1 MNQKTGTDLQCVTE
15 LSQRKLSKVLR
26 PENQTNMKNTKIT
39 VLALSIALA
48 GGGYWMWKKSG
59 SESTELVAGQTIGGK
74 GDKNRPV
81 TVNTVLAKKQDYEVK
96 LQANGVV
103 SSLNIVDVRPQVS
116 SVIERVHIKEGQ
128 FVRAGD
134 LLFTLDNR
142 TDTVNVNKAQAQ
154 LDKELASLAENQ
166 RQLARSKELFE
177 KKFQSQSVVDAAQT
191 TVKAQQAVV
200 DGAKAALA
208 AAKVSLGYSRI
219 VAPVSGRTGLIN
231 VFPGSLVQPS
241 TAGAALV
248 TITQMDPIAITFP
261 LPQRNL
267 SDALDSMKRGDSVA
281 NASLPDNKAHF
292 KGKLQFIDNAVD
304 AISGT
309 VKVKAVFDNKEM
321 KLWPGAYA
329 NVDLSVLT
337 LKDVIVVPRD
347 ALVMGVNAVSVFVVD
362 AEGKAEQKKVQLQYS
377 FENDAIVSGLDSG
390 MKVVL
395 EGKQNLRPGVPVKE
409 RVDGDSKTKS
419 EGETKKTG
427 NSAAVGA
434 AAPGSASATAS
445 SASAS

>member
-1 MNQKTGTDLQCVTE
+1 
-15 LSQRKLSKVLR
+15 
-26 PENQTNMKNTKIT
+26 MKNAKIS
-39 VLALSIALA
+39 VIALSVAVA
-48 GGGYWMWKKSG
+48 VGGYWMWNKGG

-81 TVNTVLAKKQDYEVK
+81 IVNTVLAQKRDYEVK
-96 LQANGVV
+96 LKANGVV

-134 LLFTLDNR
+134 ILFTLDNR
-142 TDTVNVNKAQAQ
+142 TDTVNLTRAQAQ
-154 LDKELASLAENQ
+154 LDKELASLSENQ
-166 RQLARSKELFE
+166 RQLARSKELFAQ
-177 KKFQSQSVVDAAQT
+177 KFQSQSVVDAAQT
-191 TVKAQQAVV
+191 TVNAQQAVV
-200 DGAKAALA
+200 DAAKAAVA

-241 TAGAALV
+241 TSGAALV
-248 TITQMDPIAITFP
+248 TITQMDPVAITFP

-267 SDALDSMKRGDSVA
+267 SDALDSLKRGDSVA
-281 NASLPDNKAHF
+281 MASLPDSNLSF
-292 KGKLQFIDNAVD
+292 KGKLQFIDNVVD
-304 AISGT
+304 PVSGT

-329 NVDLSVLT
+329 NLDLSVLT

-347 ALVMGVNAVSVFVVD
+347 ALVIGVNAVTVFIAD
-362 AEGKAEQKKVQLQYS
+362 KEGKAAQKPVKVQYS
-377 FENDAIVSGLDSG
+377 YGNDAIVTGLEPG

-395 EGKQNLRPGVPVKE
+395 EGKQNLRPGVPIKDRADAVGSGE
-409 RVDGDSKTKS
+409 ADKS
-419 EGETKKTG
+419 EAKKSS
-427 NSAAVGA
+427 SAPTASGGA
-434 AAPGSASATAS
+434 AASNPASSSAAASA
-445 SASAS
+445 ASAS

>member
-1 MNQKTGTDLQCVTE
+1 
-15 LSQRKLSKVLR
+15 
-26 PENQTNMKNTKIT
+26 MKNAKIT

-59 SESTELVAGQTIGGK
+59 SESTELVAGQTIGAK

-81 TVNTVLAKKQDYEVK
+81 TVNTVLAKKRDYEVK

-103 SSLNIVDVRPQVS
+103 SSLNIVEVRPQVS

-128 FVRAGD
+128 FVRAGE

-142 TDTVNVNKAQAQ
+142 TDTVNVHKAQAQ

-166 RQLARSKELFE
+166 RQLVRSKELFE

-191 TVKAQQAVV
+191 AVQAQQAVV
-200 DGAKAALA
+200 EGAKATLA
-208 AAKVSLGYSRI
+208 AAKVNLGYSKI

-267 SDALDSMKRGDSVA
+267 SDALDSMKRGDSHA
-281 NASLPDNKAHF
+281 IASLPDNKAQF
-292 KGKLQFIDNAVD
+292 KGKLQFVDNVVD

-309 VKVKAVFDNKEM
+309 VKVKAVFDNKEL

-329 NVDLSVLT
+329 NVELSVLT

-347 ALVMGVNAVSVFVVD
+347 ALVIGVNAVTVFVVD
-362 AEGKAEQKKVQLQYS
+362 SEGKAEQKKVQVQYS
-377 FENDAIVSGLDSG
+377 FENDAIVSGIDAG
-390 MKVVL
+390 MKIVL
-395 EGKQNLRPGVPVKE
+395 EGKQNLRPGSPIKE
-409 RVDGDSKTKS
+409 RGDGDTKGEHKAKA
-419 EGETKKTG
+419 EGGKKG
-427 NSAAVGA
+427 GGESIPASAAADSAKPNA
-434 AAPGSASATAS
+434 AAPAST
-445 SASAS
+445 SASASASAASAS

>member
-1 MNQKTGTDLQCVTE
+1 
-15 LSQRKLSKVLR
+15 
-26 PENQTNMKNTKIT
+26 MKNAKLT
-39 VLALSIALA
+39 VLALSIAIA
-48 GGGYWMWKKSG
+48 GGSYWMWKKSG

-81 TVNTVLAKKQDYEVK
+81 TVNTVLAQKRDYEVRLK
-96 LQANGVV
+96 ANGVV

-142 TDTVNVNKAQAQ
+142 TDTVNVSKAQAQ

-166 RQLARSKELFE
+166 RQLARSKELFD

-241 TAGAALV
+241 TSGAALV

-267 SDALDSMKRGDSVA
+267 PDALDSMKRGDSVA
-281 NASLPDNKAHF
+281 NASLPDNKANF

-304 AISGT
+304 AVSGT

-329 NVDLSVLT
+329 NVELSVLT

-347 ALVMGVNAVSVFVVD
+347 ALVMGVNAVTVFVVD
-362 AEGKAEQKKVQLQYS
+362 GEGKAEQKKVQVQYS
-377 FENDAIVSGLDSG
+377 FENDAIVTGLESGA
-390 MKVVL
+390 KVVL

-409 RVDGDSKTKS
+409 RAEGDSKGKGGAKDEGGEKKSS
-419 EGETKKTG
+419 EGATTPAA
-427 NSAAVGA
+427 SAAS
-434 AAPGSASATAS
+434 APATPASKASSSAASA
-445 SASAS
+445 ASAS

>member
-1 MNQKTGTDLQCVTE
+1 MNLYIETE
-15 LSQRKLSKVLR
+15 LSVCQLSNVSR
-26 PENQTNMKNTKIT
+26 SENQNNMKNAKIP
-39 VLALSIALA
+39 VLALSIAVAA
-48 GGGYWMWKKSG
+48 GGAYWMWKRSG
-59 SESTELVAGQTIGGK
+59 SEGTELVAGQTIGAK

-81 TVNTVLAKKQDYEVK
+81 TVNTVVAQKRDYEVK
-96 LQANGVV
+96 LKANGIV
-103 SSLNIVDVRPQVS
+103 SSLNIVEVRPQVS
-116 SVIERVHIKEGQ
+116 SVIEKVHIKEGQ
-128 FVRAGD
+128 FVKAGT

-142 TDTVNVNKAQAQ
+142 ADSVNLAKAQAQ
-154 LDKELASLAENQ
+154 LDKEIASLAENK
-166 RQLARSKELFE
+166 RQLERSKELLA

-191 TVKAQQAVV
+191 AVLAQQSVV
-200 DGAKAALA
+200 DGAKAAVA
-208 AAKVSLGYSRI
+208 AAKVNLGYSRI

-241 TAGAALV
+241 TSGAALV

-281 NASLPDNKAHF
+281 FASLPDSKTSY
-292 KGKLQFIDNAVD
+292 KGKLQFIDNVIDAV
-304 AISGT
+304 SGT

-337 LKDVIVVPRD
+337 LKDVIVIPRD
-347 ALVMGVNAVSVFVVD
+347 ALVMGVNAVTVFI
-362 AEGKAEQKKVQLQYS
+362 ANSEAKAEQKKVQVLYS
-377 FENDAIVSGLDSG
+377 FDNDAIVSGLEAG

-409 RVDGDSKTKS
+409 RAEGDAKGDKS
-419 EGETKKTG
+419 GAKK
-427 NSAAVGA
+427 NAD
-434 AAPGSASATAS
+434 GSASAAASASSAASTTAS
-445 SASAS
+445 SAASAASAS

>member
-1 MNQKTGTDLQCVTE
+1 
-15 LSQRKLSKVLR
+15 
-26 PENQTNMKNTKIT
+26 MKNAKLT
-39 VLALSIALA
+39 VLVLSIAIA
-48 GGGYWMWKKSG
+48 GGSYWMWKKSG

-81 TVNTVLAKKQDYEVK
+81 TVNTVLAQKRDYEVRLK
-96 LQANGVV
+96 ANGVV

-142 TDTVNVNKAQAQ
+142 TDTVNVSKAQAQ

-241 TAGAALV
+241 TSGAALV

-267 SDALDSMKRGDSVA
+267 PDALDSMKRGDSVA
-281 NASLPDNKAHF
+281 NASLPDNKGSF

-304 AISGT
+304 AVSGT

-329 NVDLSVLT
+329 NVELSVLT

-347 ALVMGVNAVSVFVVD
+347 ALVMGVNAVTVFVVGAD
-362 AEGKAEQKKVQLQYS
+362 GKAEQKKVQLQYS
-377 FENDAIVSGLDSG
+377 FENDAIVSGLESG

-409 RVDGDSKTKS
+409 RS
-419 EGETKKTG
+419 EGETPKA
-427 NSAAVGA
+427 NSPA
-434 AAPGSASATAS
+434 AAGSAS
-445 SASAS
+445 SASPSASASAASAS

>member
-1 MNQKTGTDLQCVTE
+1 
-15 LSQRKLSKVLR
+15 
-26 PENQTNMKNTKIT
+26 MKNAKLT
-39 VLALSIALA
+39 VLALSIAIV
-48 GGGYWMWKKSG
+48 GGSYWMWKKSG

-81 TVNTVLAKKQDYEVK
+81 TVNTVLAQKRDYEVRLK
-96 LQANGVV
+96 ANGVV

-142 TDTVNVNKAQAQ
+142 TDTVNVSKAQAQ

-191 TVKAQQAVV
+191 IVKAQQAVV

-241 TAGAALV
+241 TSGAALV

-267 SDALDSMKRGDSVA
+267 PDALDSMKRGDSVA
-281 NASLPDNKAHF
+281 NASLPDNKANF

-304 AISGT
+304 PVSGT

-337 LKDVIVVPRD
+337 LKDAIVIPRD
-347 ALVMGVNAVSVFVVD
+347 ALVMGVNAVTVFVVD
-362 AEGKAEQKKVQLQYS
+362 AEGKAEQKKVQVQYS
-377 FENDAIVSGLDSG
+377 FENDAIVTGLESGT
-390 MKVVL
+390 KVVL

-409 RVDGDSKTKS
+409 RVEGDSKGKGGAKDEGGEKKS
-419 EGETKKTG
+419 AEGATTPDA
-427 NSAAVGA
+427 SAASSPA
-434 AAPGSASATAS
+434 TPAPKPSPSAASAAS
-445 SASAS
+445 AASAS

>member
-1 MNQKTGTDLQCVTE
+1 
-15 LSQRKLSKVLR
+15 
-26 PENQTNMKNTKIT
+26 MKNTKT
-39 VLALSIALA
+39 VLALSLAIAA
-48 GGGYWMWKKSG
+48 GGGYWLWKKNG
-59 SESTELVAGQTIGGK
+59 TESTELVAGQSIGAK

-81 TVNTVLAKKQDYEVK
+81 TVNTVFAQKRDYEVK
-96 LQANGVV
+96 LKANGVV

-116 SVIERVHIKEGQ
+116 SVIEKVHIKEGQ

-142 TDTVNVNKAQAQ
+142 ADAVNLAKAQAQ

-191 TVKAQQAVV
+191 TVQAQQSVV
-200 DGAKAALA
+200 DGAKAAVAAVKVNLA
-208 AAKVSLGYSRI
+208 YSKI
-219 VAPVSGRTGLIN
+219 TAPVSGRTGLIN

-241 TAGAALV
+241 TSGAALV

-267 SDALDSMKRGDSVA
+267 SDALDSMKRGDSLA
-281 NASLPDNKAHF
+281 FASLPDNKTNF
-292 KGKLQFIDNAVD
+292 KGKLQFVDNVVD

-337 LKDVIVVPRD
+337 LKDAIVIPRD
-347 ALVMGVNAVSVFVVD
+347 ALVMGVNAVTVFVVD
-362 AEGKAEQKKVQLQYS
+362 GEGKAEQKKVQIQYS
-377 FENDAIVSGLDSG
+377 FENDAIVSGLESG
-390 MKVVL
+390 MKVIL
-395 EGKQNLRPGVPVKE
+395 EGKQNLRPGSPVKE
-409 RVDGDSKTKS
+409 RVEGDTKAKG
-419 EGETKKTG
+419 EGGEKK
-427 NSAAVGA
+427 SAEGA
-434 AAPGSASATAS
+434 AAS
-445 SASAS
+445 SASSPATSAPRSSSSSTASAASTS

>member
-1 MNQKTGTDLQCVTE
+1 
-15 LSQRKLSKVLR
+15 
-26 PENQTNMKNTKIT
+26 MKNTKT
-39 VLALSIALA
+39 VLALSLAIAA
-48 GGGYWMWKKSG
+48 GGGYWLWKKNG
-59 SESTELVAGQTIGGK
+59 TESTELVAGQSIGAK

-81 TVNTVLAKKQDYEVK
+81 TVNTVFAQKRDYEVK
-96 LQANGVV
+96 LKANGVV

-116 SVIERVHIKEGQ
+116 SVIEKVHIKEGQ

-142 TDTVNVNKAQAQ
+142 ADTVNLAKAQAQ

-191 TVKAQQAVV
+191 TVQAQQSVV
-200 DGAKAALA
+200 DGAKAAVAAVKVNLA
-208 AAKVSLGYSRI
+208 YSKI
-219 VAPVSGRTGLIN
+219 TAPVSGRTGLIN

-241 TAGAALV
+241 TSGAALV

-267 SDALDSMKRGDSVA
+267 SDALDSMKRGDSLA
-281 NASLPDNKAHF
+281 FASLPDNKTNF
-292 KGKLQFIDNAVD
+292 KGKLQFVDNVVD

-337 LKDVIVVPRD
+337 LKDAIVIPRD
-347 ALVMGVNAVSVFVVD
+347 ALVMGVNAVTVFVVD
-362 AEGKAEQKKVQLQYS
+362 GEGKAEQKKVQIQYS
-377 FENDAIVSGLDSG
+377 FENDAIVSGLESG
-390 MKVVL
+390 MKVIL
-395 EGKQNLRPGVPVKE
+395 EGKQNLRPGSPVKE
-409 RVDGDSKTKS
+409 RVEGDTKAKG
-419 EGETKKTG
+419 EGGEKK
-427 NSAAVGA
+427 SAEGA
-434 AAPGSASATAS
+434 AAS
-445 SASAS
+445 SASSPATSAPRSSSSSTASAASTS

>member
-1 MNQKTGTDLQCVTE
+1 
-15 LSQRKLSKVLR
+15 
-26 PENQTNMKNTKIT
+26 MKNVKLT
-39 VLALSIALA
+39 VLALSIAIV
-48 GGGYWMWKKSG
+48 GGSYWMWKKSG

-81 TVNTVLAKKQDYEVK
+81 TVNTVLAQKRDYEVRLK
-96 LQANGVV
+96 ANGVV

-142 TDTVNVNKAQAQ
+142 TDTVNVSKAQAQ

-166 RQLARSKELFE
+166 RQLARSKEHFE
-177 KKFQSQSVVDAAQT
+177 KKFHSHSVVDAAQT
-191 TVKAQQAVV
+191 IVKAQQAVV

-241 TAGAALV
+241 TSGAALV

-267 SDALDSMKRGDSVA
+267 PDALDSMKRGDSVA
-281 NASLPDNKAHF
+281 NASLPDNKANF

-304 AISGT
+304 AVSGT

-337 LKDVIVVPRD
+337 LKDAIVIPRD
-347 ALVMGVNAVSVFVVD
+347 ALVMGVNAVTVFVVD
-362 AEGKAEQKKVQLQYS
+362 AEGKAEQKKVQVQYS
-377 FENDAIVSGLDSG
+377 FENDAIVTGLESGT
-390 MKVVL
+390 KVVL

-409 RVDGDSKTKS
+409 RAEGDSKGKGGAKDEGGEKKS
-419 EGETKKTG
+419 AEGTTTPAA
-427 NSAAVGA
+427 SAASSPA
-434 AAPGSASATAS
+434 TPAPKPSSSAASA
-445 SASAS
+445 ASAAS

>member
-1 MNQKTGTDLQCVTE
+1 
-15 LSQRKLSKVLR
+15 
-26 PENQTNMKNTKIT
+26 MKNTKT
-39 VLALSIALA
+39 VLALSLAIVA
-48 GGGYWMWKKSG
+48 GGGYWLWKKNG
-59 SESTELVAGQTIGGK
+59 TESTELVAGQTIGAK

-81 TVNTVLAKKQDYEVK
+81 TVNTVLAQKRNYDVK
-96 LQANGVV
+96 LSANGVV

-116 SVIERVHIKEGQ
+116 SVIEKVHIKEGQ

-134 LLFTLDNR
+134 LLFTLNNR
-142 TDTVNVNKAQAQ
+142 ADTVNLAKAQAQ

-191 TVKAQQAVV
+191 TVQAQQSVV
-200 DGAKAALA
+200 DGAKAAVAAVKVNLA
-208 AAKVSLGYSRI
+208 YSKI
-219 VAPVSGRTGLIN
+219 TAPVSGRTGLIN

-241 TAGAALV
+241 TSGAALV

-281 NASLPDNKAHF
+281 FASLPDNKTNF
-292 KGKLQFIDNAVD
+292 KGKLQFVDNVVD
-304 AISGT
+304 AVSGT

-329 NVDLSVLT
+329 NVELSVLT
-337 LKDVIVVPRD
+337 LKDAIVIPRD

-362 AEGKAEQKKVQLQYS
+362 GEGKAEQKKVQVQYS
-377 FENDAIVSGLDSG
+377 FENDAIVTGLESGT
-390 MKVVL
+390 KVVL

-409 RVDGDSKTKS
+409 RTEGDNKVNGKGDAKAKGEGGEKKS
-419 EGETKKTG
+419 AEG
-427 NSAAVGA
+427 
-434 AAPGSASATAS
+434 ATAS
-445 SASAS
+445 EPSAASLPAVSAPKPTSSAASAASAS

>member
-1 MNQKTGTDLQCVTE
+1 
-15 LSQRKLSKVLR
+15 
-26 PENQTNMKNTKIT
+26 MKNTKT
-39 VLALSIALA
+39 VLALSLAIAA
-48 GGGYWMWKKSG
+48 GGGYWLWKKNG
-59 SESTELVAGQTIGGK
+59 AESTELVAGQTIGAK

-81 TVNTVLAKKQDYEVK
+81 NVNTVLAQKRDYEVK
-96 LQANGVV
+96 LKANGIV

-116 SVIERVHIKEGQ
+116 SVIEKVHIKEGQ
-128 FVRAGD
+128 FVRAGT
-134 LLFTLDNR
+134 LLFSLDNR
-142 TDTVNVNKAQAQ
+142 ADSANLAKAQAQ
-154 LDKELASLAENQ
+154 LNKELASLAENQ
-166 RQLARSKELFE
+166 RQLERSKELFA

-191 TVKAQQAVV
+191 AVQAQQSVV
-200 DGAKAALA
+200 DGAKAAVAAVKVNLA
-208 AAKVSLGYSRI
+208 YSKI

-241 TAGAALV
+241 TSGAALV

-281 NASLPDNKAHF
+281 FASLPDNKTSF
-292 KGKLQFIDNAVD
+292 KGKLQFVDNVVD
-304 AISGT
+304 AVSGT

-337 LKDVIVVPRD
+337 LKDAIVIPRD

-362 AEGKAEQKKVQLQYS
+362 GEGKAEQKKVQVQYS
-377 FENDAIVSGLDSG
+377 FENDAIVTGLESG
-390 MKVVL
+390 MKVIL

-409 RVDGDSKTKS
+409 RAEGDSKGNGKA
-419 EGETKKTG
+419 EGGEKK
-427 NSAAVGA
+427 SAASA
-434 AAPGSASATAS
+434 ASAAS
-445 SASAS
+445 LPAASAPTPSSSAASAASAS

>member
-1 MNQKTGTDLQCVTE
+1 
-15 LSQRKLSKVLR
+15 
-26 PENQTNMKNTKIT
+26 MKNTKTI
-39 VLALSIALA
+39 LALSLAIAA
-48 GGGYWMWKKSG
+48 GGGYWLWKKNG
-59 SESTELVAGQTIGGK
+59 TEGPELVAGQTIGAK

-81 TVNTVLAKKQDYEVK
+81 TVNTVVAQKRNYDVK
-96 LQANGVV
+96 LSANGVV

-116 SVIERVHIKEGQ
+116 SVIEKVHIKEGQ

-142 TDTVNVNKAQAQ
+142 ADSVNLAKAQAQ

-166 RQLARSKELFE
+166 RQLQRSKELFE

-191 TVKAQQAVV
+191 AVQAQQSVV
-200 DGAKAALA
+200 DGAKAAVAAVKVNLA
-208 AAKVSLGYSRI
+208 YSKI
-219 VAPVSGRTGLIN
+219 TAPVSGRTGLIN

-241 TAGAALV
+241 TSGAALV

-267 SDALDSMKRGDSVA
+267 SDALDSMKRGDSLA
-281 NASLPDNKAHF
+281 FASLPDNKTSF
-292 KGKLQFIDNAVD
+292 KGKLQFVDNVVD

-337 LKDVIVVPRD
+337 LKDAIVIPRD
-347 ALVMGVNAVSVFVVD
+347 ALVMGVNAVTVFVVD
-362 AEGKAEQKKVQLQYS
+362 GEGKAEQKKVQVQYS
-377 FENDAIVSGLDSG
+377 FENDAIVTGLESG
-390 MKVVL
+390 MKVIL

-409 RVDGDSKTKS
+409 RA
-419 EGETKKTG
+419 EGENKGNGKGEGGEKK
-427 NSAAVGA
+427 SAA
-434 AAPGSASATAS
+434 SAAS
-445 SASAS
+445 SASSPAASAPVATASAASAS

>member
-1 MNQKTGTDLQCVTE
+1 
-15 LSQRKLSKVLR
+15 
-26 PENQTNMKNTKIT
+26 MKNTKT
-39 VLALSIALA
+39 VLALSLAIAA
-48 GGGYWMWKKSG
+48 GAGYWLWKKNG
-59 SESTELVAGQTIGGK
+59 TESTELVAGQTIGAK

-81 TVNTVLAKKQDYEVK
+81 NVNTVLAQKRDYEVK
-96 LQANGVV
+96 LKANGIV

-116 SVIERVHIKEGQ
+116 SVIEKVHIKEGQ
-128 FVRAGD
+128 FVRVGT
-134 LLFTLDNR
+134 LLFSLDNR
-142 TDTVNVNKAQAQ
+142 ADSANLAKAQAQ
-154 LDKELASLAENQ
+154 LNKELASLAENQ
-166 RQLARSKELFE
+166 RQLERSKELFA

-191 TVKAQQAVV
+191 AVQAQQSVV
-200 DGAKAALA
+200 DGAKAAVAAVKVNLA
-208 AAKVSLGYSRI
+208 YSKI

-241 TAGAALV
+241 TSGAALV

-281 NASLPDNKAHF
+281 FASLPDNKTSF
-292 KGKLQFIDNAVD
+292 KGKLQFVDNVVD
-304 AISGT
+304 AVSGT

-337 LKDVIVVPRD
+337 LKDAIVIPRD

-362 AEGKAEQKKVQLQYS
+362 GEGKAEQKKVQVQYS
-377 FENDAIVSGLDSG
+377 FENDAIVTGLESG
-390 MKVVL
+390 MKVIL

-409 RVDGDSKTKS
+409 RVEGDNKGNGKS
-419 EGETKKTG
+419 DDKGGPKLKGEGDEKK
-427 NSAAVGA
+427 S
-434 AAPGSASATAS
+434 PEATAS
-445 SASAS
+445 SPAASAPKAASAS